1 MADNSS
7 VRMAPSADLET
18 DNRFLT
24 VLSCAHG
31 LFCRSQ
37 LAVAEHRR
45 RDRWIADSSEVD
57 SMILLLR
64 DA

>member
-1 MADNSS
+1 M
-7 VRMAPSADLET
+7 V
-18 DNRFLT
+18 
-24 VLSCAHG
+24 

>member
-18 DNRFLT
+18 DYRFLT

-31 LFCRSQ
+31 FCSAEANW
-37 LAVAEHRR
+37 LWPSIVAV
-45 RDRWIADSSEVD
+45 IVG
-57 SMILLLR
+57 LLTAR
-64 DA
+64 KWTA